1 MMHAILKLFSFLIKI
16 KFVFIVDSELFHNK
30 DKYRYKKVY
39 DKNYALMFLRDSI
52 R

>member
-1 MMHAILKLFSFLIKI
+1 MQAILKLFSFLIKI
-16 KFVFIVDSELFHNK
+16 KFVFIVDLELFHNK

-39 DKNYALMFLRDSI
+39 EETYALMFLRDST